1 MLFRPSVMTAV
12 VSMGFPTGYSR
23 DDFLKNVDT
32 APRQPFRTVPALQ
45 KDLAEDCP
53 YVRISI

>member
-1 MLFRPSVMTAV
+1 MTAV
-12 VSMGFPTGYSR
+12 VSMGFHTDYSR